1 MISPVAASPV
11 LSPAAEPA
19 GSATAP
25 PVPPAKAKAAANP
38 VGPANPT
45 FRFNPAAGVLVIQFR
60 DESGKVALSIPSQQ
74 QITAYTADRVEGQPP
89 SSDSLIA

>member
-1 MISPVAASPV
+1 MISPVIASPA

-19 GSATAP
+19 GSAAAP
-25 PVPPAKAKAAANP
+25 PTPPARAEPTANP

-60 DESGKVALSIPSQQ
+60 DSSGDVALSIPSQQ
-74 QITAYTADRVEGQPP
+74 QITAYTADRMRGQPP
-89 SSDSLIA
+89 SSEPLLA